1 MGPIEVT
8 SANYTM
14 AISLASIPVAVCA
27 ADSST
32 TAGKR
37 FLRSAGQIGKKLG
50 DDVLVATV
58 DTHDQSKIAAGLEIG
73 DRPTVLVMNSG
84 YILARSTE
92 REGAENITRF
102 VYDELNKA
110 RIKLGV
116 HKKKGFLNWLMDF

>member
-27 ADSST
+27 ANGST

-37 FLRSAGQIGKKLG
+37 FLRNAKQIGKKLG

-58 DTHDQSKIAAGLEIG
+58 DTHSEPKVAAGLKIG
-73 DRPTVLVMNSG
+73 DDPTILVMNSG
-84 YILARSTE
+84 YILARSTDL
-92 REGAENITRF
+92 EGTQNITRF
-102 VYDELNKA
+102 VYDELNRA

-116 HKKKGFLNWLMDF
+116 HKKRGFLNWLMDF